1 MKYYFKLLLKKT
13 DDQRKIKEE
22 HRDIPHCGRGQLTA
36 RGPRRG
42 QLSRGFGPWWQLREA
57 RWRGGARRDLR
68 PGVFGRSPLP
78 SFGPAGSH
86 PARPHMGSAP
96 AAGPPEPECPS
107 RATNTRATRQRPT
120 SLSACMRYINS
131 LPVMSWDVPACRRRG
146 SSPKKRSA
154 RAPCARNRSSLWP
167 PPC

>member
-1 MKYYFKLLLKKT
+1 MISRIWSIILLLKKT
-13 DDQRKIKEE
+13 NEQKKIKEE
-22 HRDIPHCGRGQLTA
+22 HRDIPHSGRGRSWP

-120 SLSACMRYINS
+120 SLKAVYQQSTSDELGRS
-131 LPVMSWDVPACRRRG
+131 RLP
-146 SSPKKRSA
+146 SPRLFPCCA
-154 RAPCARNRSSLWP
+154 RAP
-167 PPC
+167 